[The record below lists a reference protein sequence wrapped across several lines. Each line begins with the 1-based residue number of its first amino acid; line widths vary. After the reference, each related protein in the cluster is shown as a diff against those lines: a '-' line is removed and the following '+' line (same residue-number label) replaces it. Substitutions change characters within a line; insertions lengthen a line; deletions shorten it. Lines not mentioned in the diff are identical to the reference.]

1 MLCDLEVTLKDG
13 RKESVRVEY
22 HRGHSKNFM
31 SDAEIEEKFHALAD
45 PVLPRT
51 RADALAAQL
60 WKLDELQDVGV
71 LFDLM
76 RLA

>member
-1 MLCDLEVTLKDG
+1 
-13 RKESVRVEY
+13 
-22 HRGHSKNFM
+22 M

-45 PVLPRT
+45 PVLPRA

-60 WKLDELQDVGV
+60 WKLDELKDVGI

-76 RLA
+76 RLE